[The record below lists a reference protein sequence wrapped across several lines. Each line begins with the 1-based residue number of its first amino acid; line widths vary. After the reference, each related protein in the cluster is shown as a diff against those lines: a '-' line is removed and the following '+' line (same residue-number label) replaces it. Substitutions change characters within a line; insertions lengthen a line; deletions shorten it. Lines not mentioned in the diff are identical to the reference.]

1 MQCID
6 FELLCDKLISKVGD
20 LNLSILKLCSNI
32 IEDKTELKDE
42 KPSSKLRFSQTQN
55 LNMKWLWKVIFRSS
69 LHSKTHILLITNG
82 LRKMGFPLFKALLLK
97 YSKNAI
103 LNCSFLIK
111 YATRQGQPHVHN
123 KQGHHYWFLLK
134 FLLLLKVVDML
145 ILFDNLYFC
154 ALILL
159 AKSVDA
165 WFPFLACQSSKFI
178 FWRTNIQ
185 NLNLDIWYLCH
196 FVSFLYSSIK

>member
-82 LRKMGFPLFKALLLK
+82 LRKMGFPLFEALLLK
-97 YSKNAI
+97 YSENAI
-103 LNCSFLIK
+103 LICSFLIK

-123 KQGHHYWFLLK
+123 KQGHHYWFLLSMLVFEERK
-134 FLLLLKVVDML
+134 TAEQGKGIFLFK
-145 ILFDNLYFC
+145 NLGDF
-154 ALILL
+154 
-159 AKSVDA
+159 
-165 WFPFLACQSSKFI
+165 
-178 FWRTNIQ
+178 
-185 NLNLDIWYLCH
+185 
-196 FVSFLYSSIK
+196 